1 MLDYILGLLGQSLPN
16 MLGSIGAGIIGAA
29 ATAALDKLR
38 NRDDQRD
45 DPDETPDDNQTAS

>member
-1 MLDYILGLLGQSLPN
+1 MPDYILDLLGQSLPN

-45 DPDETPDDNQTAS
+45 DPDETPDDNQTAP